1 MKKHTQ
7 QQTIT
12 QYFADLEYEDS
23 DVLEIQLVKEEKKL
37 AEKMKIEQDKRRE
50 RSRMFFYEGYCIE
63 HDLNGCSQCRRL
75 ADGGC
80 MSSLYELPHYF

>member
-1 MKKHTQ
+1 MKKYTQ

-12 QYFADLEYEDS
+12 DYFADLEYEDC
-23 DVLEIQLVKEEKKL
+23 DVLEIRLIKEEKKL
-37 AEKMKIEQDKRRE
+37 AEKMKIEQDKRTE

-63 HDLNGCSQCRRL
+63 HNLNCCGQCRRL